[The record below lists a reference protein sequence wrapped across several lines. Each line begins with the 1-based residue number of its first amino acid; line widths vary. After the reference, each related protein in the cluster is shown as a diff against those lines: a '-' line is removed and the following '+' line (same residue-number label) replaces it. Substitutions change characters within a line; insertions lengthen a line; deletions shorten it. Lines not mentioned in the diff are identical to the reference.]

1 MTFITDPWFYA
12 WAVPAVI
19 ITGISKT
26 GLGAGV
32 GGVAVP
38 MMSQVIA
45 PGVAAGI
52 MLPILCVMDLLG
64 LRAYRGQWD
73 WASVKHMMPPA
84 LLGILIGALSFSSLP
99 VNTTKALLGAISVAF
114 SLYQLVPTLRN
125 LKSWLPEGLRS
136 WVWCGLSGFTS
147 TLAHAGGPPIT
158 IYLWPKGLDRMQF
171 MAVTIVFF
179 AVVNAAKLIPF
190 AILGQL
196 SLTNLGTALV
206 LMPFAPIGVW
216 LGVRLNTVIN
226 DVIFRRVTLACL
238 FLLGV
243 RLLYEGLK

>member
-1 MTFITDPWFYA
+1 LNFITDPWFYV
-12 WAVPAVI
+12 WAIPAVI

-45 PGVAAGI
+45 PGAAAGI
-52 MLPILCVMDLLG
+52 MLPILCVMDVLG
-64 LRAYRGQWD
+64 LRAYRGKWEWQG
-73 WASVKHMMPPA
+73 VTHMMLPA
-84 LLGILIGALSFSSLP
+84 ILGIVIGALSFGSLS

-114 SLYQLVPTLRN
+114 SIYQLIPALRD
-125 LKSWLPEGLRS
+125 LKTWLPEWLRP
-136 WVWCGLSGFTS
+136 WLWCGLSGFTS

-158 IYLWPKGLDRMQF
+158 IYLWPKKIDRMQF
-171 MAVTIVFF
+171 MAITVVFF
-179 AVVNAAKLIPF
+179 TVVNAVKLIPF
-190 AILGQL
+190 ALLGQL
-196 SLTNLGTALV
+196 SLSNLATSLV

-216 LGVRLNTVIN
+216 LGVRLNDYIN
-226 DVIFRRVTLACL
+226 DLILRRVTLACL

>member
-1 MTFITDPWFYA
+1 MIFITDPWFYA
-12 WAVPAVI
+12 WAIPAVI

-64 LRAYRGQWD
+64 MRAYRGKWE
-73 WASVKHMMPPA
+73 WSGVKEMMLPA
-84 LLGILIGALSFSSLP
+84 LFGIAIGALSFNSLS
-99 VNTTKALLGAISVAF
+99 VSKTKVLLGAISVAF
-114 SLYQLVPTLRN
+114 SLYQLVPALRN
-125 LKSWLPEGLRS
+125 LKTWLPEFLRP

-158 IYLWPKGLDRMQF
+158 IYLWPKQLGRAEF

-179 AVVNAAKLIPF
+179 TVINAVKLIPF
-190 AILGQL
+190 AMLGQL
-196 SLTNLGTALV
+196 NVANMGTALV
-206 LMPFAPIGVW
+206 LMPFAPVGVW
-216 LGVRLNTVIN
+216 LGVRLNNVIN
-226 DVIFRRVTLACL
+226 DVNFRRVTLACL

>member
-1 MTFITDPWFYA
+1 VNFITDPWFYA
-12 WAVPAVI
+12 WAIPAVI

-45 PGVAAGI
+45 PGTAAGI
-52 MLPILCVMDLLG
+52 MLPILCVMDVLG
-64 LRAYRGQWD
+64 LRAYRGKWEWQG
-73 WASVKHMMPPA
+73 VKHMMLPA
-84 LLGILIGALSFSSLP
+84 IIGIALGAVSFGALS
-99 VNTTKALLGAISVAF
+99 VDATKVLLGAISVAF
-114 SLYQLVPTLRN
+114 AIYQLIPALRN
-125 LKSWLPEGLRS
+125 LPTWLPESLRP
-136 WVWCGLSGFTS
+136 WLWCGLSGFTS

-158 IYLWPKGLDRMQF
+158 IYLWPKKIDRIQF
-171 MAVTIVFF
+171 MAITVVFF
-179 AVVNAAKLIPF
+179 TVVNAVKLIPF

-196 SLTNLGTALV
+196 SLSNLATSLV
-206 LMPFAPIGVW
+206 LMPFAPVGVW
-216 LGVRLNTVIN
+216 LGVRLNDYIN
-226 DVIFRRVTLACL
+226 DLIFRRVTLACL

>member
-12 WAVPAVI
+12 WAIPAVI

-45 PGVAAGI
+45 PGIAAGI
-52 MLPILCVMDLLG
+52 MLPILCVMDVLG
-64 LRAYRGQWD
+64 LRAYRGQWA
-73 WASVKHMMPPA
+73 WGSVRAMLLPA
-84 LLGILIGALSFSSLP
+84 ILGIVVGALSFGSLSI
-99 VNTTKALLGAISVAF
+99 NTTKALLGAISVSF
-114 SLYQLVPTLRN
+114 SLYQLVPALRN
-125 LKSWLPEGLRS
+125 LKSWIPEFLRP
-136 WVWCGLSGFTS
+136 WIWCGLSGFTS

-158 IYLWPKGLDRMQF
+158 IYLWPKKLDRTEF
-171 MAVTIVFF
+171 MAVTVVFF
-179 AVVNAAKLIPF
+179 TVVNAVKLIPF
-190 AILGQL
+190 AMLGQL
-196 SLTNLGTALV
+196 NVANLGTALV
-206 LMPFAPIGVW
+206 LMPFAPVGVW
-216 LGVRLNTVIN
+216 LGVRLNLVIN
-226 DVIFRRVTLACL
+226 DLIFRRVTLVCL